1 MFAVIFYVNLKIYQL
16 LAQTDVDSM
25 WTNMDL
31 YGMVRTGVE
40 SVLVRTESMLVRTES
55 VLVRAESV
63 LVRAESVLVRADPCG
78 TPGGG

>member
-31 YGMVRTGVE
+31 CRMVQIRAEWCGMVWNC
-40 SVLVRTESMLVRTES
+40 
-55 VLVRAESV
+55 AESV
-63 LVRAESVLVRADPCG
+63 LVRAESTESAQSVQICAEHQGECKLL
-78 TPGGG
+78 

>member
-31 YGMVRTGVE
+31 CGMVRTGVE
-40 SVLVRTESMLVRTES
+40 SVLVRAESVLVRVES
-55 VLVRAESV
+55 VLVRAES
-63 LVRAESVLVRADPCG
+63 AESVLVRVDLCG